1 MINEPQKVVLLGE
14 SCADKTDIIA
24 QYSMGTCDPEKT
36 KSLTGQFVRKT
47 LNFEEGKSVTLD
59 IWDTAGQHYLPKIFL
74 KGVKAVILVY
84 DITNK
89 KSFIEL
95 KEFWCK
101 QIKKDENKEVVMVV
115 AGNKN
120 ELSEQKEISD
130 EEVEEWA
137 KSIGAVFFSIS
148 AKNGNGINEMFEY
161 IGRKLIDP
169 KFDY

>member
-1 MINEPQKVVLLGE
+1 
-14 SCADKTDIIA
+14 
-24 QYSMGTCDPEKT
+24 MGYGRT
-36 KSLTGQFVRKT
+36 T
-47 LNFEEGKSVTLD
+47 L
-59 IWDTAGQHYLPKIFL
+59 LPKIFL

-95 KEFWCK
+95 KEFWCQ

-137 KSIGAVFFSIS
+137 KSIGAFQFQLKM
-148 AKNGNGINEMFEY
+148 AME
-161 IGRKLIDP
+161 
-169 KFDY
+169 